1 MNEKKSKTYVVKRDV
16 SPKKSSLD
24 YSSVLNDQQYEVVM
38 AGSGPILVIAG
49 AGSGKTHTIV
59 YRLARLVDEGIA
71 PSSILLAT
79 FTNKAAKEMLLRAS
93 SVIKGDLRSVFG
105 GTFHHIGNL
114 ILRQYAHLI
123 GFDRNFSIM
132 DREDS
137 SDLIKDCIV
146 QAKVNPKEKNF
157 PKANVIQSILSFSAD
172 TETEISNLI
181 CRDYSYLIENISVI
195 KKIDE
200 LYKKRKKEL
209 NMMDF
214 SDLLS
219 NTSLLLEENQEVLEV
234 FQNRFKYVLVDEYQ
248 DTNKIQARI
257 IDLLSGKWKN
267 LTVVGDDAQSIYSF
281 RGAYFENIVTFPER
295 YPDAKVFKLEEN
307 YRSTNPI
314 LQLANASIANN
325 TKQYPKNLRSV
336 KQEGSLPVL
345 ALCQDVLQQSEFVA
359 QKILEMKDEG
369 ISLSD
374 IAILYRAH
382 YHSIELQMELTRR
395 SIPFEIR
402 SGLRFNESR
411 HVKDVISFLR
421 FVNCPTDELAWK
433 RALNLLPGIGN
444 TTAARIWELVRN
456 SDDPL
461 ILDAVQQSLTI
472 PKRAKDSWGNF
483 IELTALLKSLCKV
496 PQGTNDDMGSP
507 SEMISVVLSKFYRN
521 YIELTFDNVDS
532 RVDDINQLSEFA
544 LNYNSVEDFLAE
556 LALMG
561 TVGIEA
567 TAQENNFD
575 EGESVIL
582 STIHQSKGLEW
593 KAVFVLWLTD
603 SRFPSARSLGNE
615 GGEEEERRLFYV
627 SVTRAKDQLFLCQP
641 MLETNMYKQS
651 GFSRLSRFVTELPN
665 ALYER
670 WTLLDESSSN
680 QDFENTQYEND
691 NWSRP
696 ADPDDPDGFVYEF
709 FDDKK

>member
-1 MNEKKSKTYVVKRDV
+1 MNEKKNKTYVVKRDV
-16 SPKKSSLD
+16 TSRKSSLD
-24 YSSVLNDQQYEVVM
+24 YSSVLNSQQYEVVM
-38 AGSGPILVIAG
+38 AGEGPLLVIAG

-59 YRLARLVDEGIA
+59 YRLARLVDEGVP
-71 PSSILLAT
+71 PSAILLAT
-79 FTNKAAKEMLLRAS
+79 FTNKAAKEMLLRS
-93 SVIKGDLRSVFG
+93 SSLIKGDLRSVFG

-146 QAKVNPKEKNF
+146 QAKVNPKDKNF
-157 PKANVIQSILSFSAD
+157 PKANVIESILSFSAD
-172 TETEISNLI
+172 TEMEIANLI
-181 CRDYSYLIENISVI
+181 CRDYPYLIENISVI
-195 KKIDE
+195 KKIQE
-200 LYKKRKKEL
+200 LFKKRKKAL
-209 NMMDF
+209 NIMDF
-214 SDLLS
+214 SDLLT
-219 NTSLLLEENQEVLEV
+219 NTSLLLEQNEEVLEV

-281 RGAYFENIVTFPER
+281 RGAYFENIVTFPDR
-295 YPDAKVFKLEEN
+295 YPGTKVFKLEEN

-314 LQLANASIANN
+314 LELANSSIANN
-325 TKQYPKNLRSV
+325 AKQYPKELRSI
-336 KQEGSLPVL
+336 KKEGELPVL

-359 QKILEMKDEG
+359 QKILELKDEG

-444 TTAARIWELVRN
+444 TTAAKIWDLVRN

-461 ILDAVQQSLTI
+461 RLDFVQENMTI
-472 PKRAKDSWGNF
+472 PKRAKDSWKYF
-483 IELTALLKSLCKV
+483 VELTSLLQSQCKV
-496 PQGTNDDMGSP
+496 HEGKNDNIASP
-507 SEMISVVLSKFYRN
+507 SEMISTVLSKFYRN
-521 YIELTFDNVDS
+521 YIELTFDNADS
-532 RVDDINQLSEFA
+532 RIDDINQLSEFA

-561 TVGIEA
+561 TFGIE
-567 TAQENNFD
+567 TTEQENNFD

-603 SRFPSARSLGNE
+603 SRFPSARSLGTE

-627 SVTRAKDQLFLCQP
+627 SVTRAKDHLFLCQP

-651 GFSRLSRFVTELPN
+651 GFSRLSRFVKELPDS
-665 ALYER
+665 LYER

-680 QDFENTQYEND
+680 DSFGSTDYESD
-691 NWSRP
+691 NWTKP

-709 FDDKK
+709 FDQKN